1 MPYSEPTDMGI
12 VACPGGQAFASEVI
26 VHLKHMY
33 KHRFNLKRDVISKRY
48 NIEKDKLVKD
58 IPAFIHI
65 FATSTHI
72 LSSFREQHKKIPDEI
87 RDF

>member
-58 IPAFIHI
+58 INLYNDMQ
-65 FATSTHI
+65 TSD
-72 LSSFREQHKKIPDEI
+72 LCVKGNVEN
-87 RDF
+87 